1 MSRENLPH
9 QVDINVRL
17 RVGTRVLNLQGRL
30 PGDAA
35 SLAHLLPALQTLT
48 DAVIAAAS
56 DEAETQG
63 RRISCGAGCGA
74 CCRQL
79 VPIGEAEAIY
89 LTKLIA
95 SMPSER
101 RAAIAK
107 RFRKALARVAR
118 SGLLAPLQD
127 RHASAEPGPRRELG
141 SAYFGLAIP
150 CPFLE
155 DESCSIHAHR
165 PLACREYLV
174 TSPASDCAD
183 PVCRRVEVV
192 SLPHRPSSV
201 LFRFSEGDFRGKPRW
216 LPLITLLEWSEQHPY
231 RAQPLPPAPILF
243 ERFLH
248 ALTGSID
255 KGVPTTGTHSS
266 QDGGVL

>member
-1 MSRENLPH
+1 MSGETPPLL
-9 QVDINVRL
+9 VDINVRL
-17 RVGTRVLNLQGRL
+17 RVGGQVLNLQGRL

-35 SLAHLLPALQTLT
+35 SLPDLLPAIQTLT
-48 DAVIAAAS
+48 DAVVAVAS
-56 DEAETQG
+56 HEAETHG

-79 VPIGEAEAIY
+79 VPIGEAEATY
-89 LTKLIA
+89 LATLIA

-101 RAAIAK
+101 RAAIEQ
-107 RFRKALARVAR
+107 RFREALALVAR
-118 SGLLAPLQD
+118 SGLLASLQD
-127 RHASAEPGPRRELG
+127 RDASAEPGPRRELG
-141 SAYFGLAIP
+141 LAYFGLAIP

-155 DESCSIHAHR
+155 NESCSIHAHR

-201 LFRFSEGDFRGKPRW
+201 LFRFSEGDFRAKPRW
-216 LPLITLLEWSEQHPY
+216 LPLLALLERSGQHPD
-231 RAQPLPPAPILF
+231 RARPLPPAPILF

-248 ALTGSID
+248 ALTRSID
-255 KGVPTTGTHSS
+255 QGVSSGTHSS
-266 QDGGVL
+266 QDEDVL